1 MRRCR
6 VEGRGGGA
14 AGGSARSGARAV
26 PSPGGCGAAPTR
38 VAGRRTSPV
47 TAASPASM
55 ATGGGG
61 FDPAAWVTSGNRRVP
76 MSSRKYAGIQR
87 GDVMKYAE
95 DGHTRGLSMPRSRGA
110 VSGLLLV
117 ILGAWGALIPFVGP
131 HFNFAYT
138 PDRDW
143 AWSSARGWLEVAPGA
158 ATALGGL
165 LLIVAGNRVA
175 AMLGGW
181 LAVLAGAWFV
191 VGGQLA
197 PLLGIG
203 SAGDPIAATER
214 KRALLEVT
222 YFSGLGALIIFVGG
236 VVLARTSARLARDVQ
251 PLASDAPAAPAVE
264 PYRDPAYDP
273 ADVSSGALTKPRTSA
288 DPEPKRGWRKNR
300 AGGNAAYL
308 RWPHPQ
314 Q

>member
-1 MRRCR
+1 
-6 VEGRGGGA
+6 
-14 AGGSARSGARAV
+14 
-26 PSPGGCGAAPTR
+26 
-38 VAGRRTSPV
+38 
-47 TAASPASM
+47 
-55 ATGGGG
+55 
-61 FDPAAWVTSGNRRVP
+61 
-76 MSSRKYAGIQR
+76 
-87 GDVMKYAE
+87 MKYAE

-273 ADVSSGALTKPRTSA
+273 ANVSSGALTKPRTSA

>member
-1 MRRCR
+1 
-6 VEGRGGGA
+6 
-14 AGGSARSGARAV
+14 
-26 PSPGGCGAAPTR
+26 
-38 VAGRRTSPV
+38 
-47 TAASPASM
+47 
-55 ATGGGG
+55 
-61 FDPAAWVTSGNRRVP
+61 
-76 MSSRKYAGIQR
+76 
-87 GDVMKYAE
+87 MKYAE
-95 DGHTRGLSMPRSRGA
+95 DGQTRGLSMPRSRGA

-143 AWSSARGWLEVAPGA
+143 AWSTARGWLEVLPGA
-158 ATALGGL
+158 ATVVGGL

-203 SAGDPIAATER
+203 SAGDPVAATER
-214 KRALLEVT
+214 KRAVLEVT
-222 YFSGLGALIIFVGG
+222 YFSGLGALIVFVGG
-236 VVLARTSARLARDVQ
+236 VVLARTAVRLARDVQ
-251 PLASDAPAAPAVE
+251 PLVPVGPAEADAGRMPCRTAKPGTRRAE
-264 PYRDPAYDP
+264 
-273 ADVSSGALTKPRTSA
+273 VSSGALTKPRYGFRPGA
-288 DPEPKRGWRKNR
+288 E
-300 AGGNAAYL
+300 AGVASPTLGAGANAAYL

>member
-1 MRRCR
+1 
-6 VEGRGGGA
+6 
-14 AGGSARSGARAV
+14 
-26 PSPGGCGAAPTR
+26 
-38 VAGRRTSPV
+38 
-47 TAASPASM
+47 
-55 ATGGGG
+55 
-61 FDPAAWVTSGNRRVP
+61 
-76 MSSRKYAGIQR
+76 
-87 GDVMKYAE
+87 MKYAE

-143 AWSSARGWLEVAPGA
+143 AWSTARGWLEVAPGA
-158 ATALGGL
+158 ATVLGGL

-175 AMLGGW
+175 AVLGGW

-191 VGGQLA
+191 VGGQVA

-203 SAGDPIAATER
+203 SAGDPIAATDR
-214 KRALLEVT
+214 KRAVLEVT

-236 VVLARTSARLARDVQ
+236 VVLARTAVRLARDVH
-251 PLASDAPAAPAVE
+251 PVAAESGAAAPAVE
-264 PYRDPAYDP
+264 PYRDSSYDEPAE
-273 ADVSSGALTKPRTSA
+273 VSSGALTKPRSSVV
-288 DPEPKRGWRKNR
+288 PEPKRGWRSKR
-300 AGGNAAYL
+300 AGAGAGANAAYL

>member
-1 MRRCR
+1 
-6 VEGRGGGA
+6 
-14 AGGSARSGARAV
+14 
-26 PSPGGCGAAPTR
+26 
-38 VAGRRTSPV
+38 
-47 TAASPASM
+47 
-55 ATGGGG
+55 
-61 FDPAAWVTSGNRRVP
+61 
-76 MSSRKYAGIQR
+76 
-87 GDVMKYAE
+87 MKYAE
-95 DGHTRGLSMPRSRGA
+95 DGRTRGLSMPRSRGA

-143 AWSSARGWLEVAPGA
+143 AWSTARGWLEVAPGA
-158 ATALGGL
+158 ATVLGGL

-191 VGGQLA
+191 VGGQVA

-203 SAGDPIAATER
+203 SAGDPIAATDR
-214 KRALLEVT
+214 KRAVLEVT
-222 YFSGLGALIIFVGG
+222 YFSGLGALIIFIGG
-236 VVLARTSARLARDVQ
+236 VALARTAARLARDVH
-251 PLASDAPAAPAVE
+251 PVAAERAAAAPGVE
-264 PYRDPAYDP
+264 PYRDPVYEP
-273 ADVSSGALTKPRTSA
+273 AEVSSGALTKPRSAA
-288 DPEPKRGWRKNR
+288 DPEPKRGWRRNR
-300 AGGNAAYL
+300 AGAGSGANAAYL